1 MIKLA
6 EMYKQLQGIIVALLT
21 AALIALANRGCEMDA
36 YMRDNR
42 TIIEE
47 MQKDIEIKAS
57 KEALSE
63 HVSSSNEQRRQIELD
78 LQDHN
83 ERLKFLER
91 R

>member
-1 MIKLA
+1 MIKIA
-6 EMYKQLQGIIVALLT
+6 EIYKQLQGLIVALLT
-21 AALIALANRGCEMDA
+21 AALIAIANRGCEMDA

-47 MQKDIEIKAS
+47 MRKDISITAS

-63 HVSSSNEQRRQIELD
+63 HISSSNEQRRQIELD
-78 LQDHN
+78 LVDHS

-91 R
+91 K